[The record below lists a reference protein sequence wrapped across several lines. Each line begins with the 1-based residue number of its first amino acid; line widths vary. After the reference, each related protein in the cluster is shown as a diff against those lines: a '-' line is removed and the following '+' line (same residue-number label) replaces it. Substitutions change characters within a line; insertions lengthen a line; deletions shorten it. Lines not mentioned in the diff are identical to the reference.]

1 VACVTWQLCLSFFFL
16 QHIIIIGLNSEP
28 AGLAFDWAFQE
39 RGGGGAGAAADGA
52 DRVPDEV
59 GGRDPGRRLQV
70 EEVRQE
76 VRQEQPQP
84 KVSQSAKGIVA
95 HPDHRSHAHDKPI
108 KSVSQEMKDQ
118 LIAIT
123 TRY

>member
-1 VACVTWQLCLSFFFL
+1 MVWILK
-16 QHIIIIGLNSEP
+16 P

-84 KVSQSAKGIVA
+84 KVIRNRQNGNC
-95 HPDHRSHAHDKPI
+95 RS
-108 KSVSQEMKDQ
+108 S
-118 LIAIT
+118 
-123 TRY
+123 